1 MLTPMEAF
9 HVSEFVYGASSNGSF
24 VFFSSLLN
32 QKLLYSQHLCLVIF
46 AYLQVQSMLNHMN
59 SNSIVNVTVLVR
71 YIN

>member
-24 VFFSSLLN
+24 VFFTSLLN

-46 AYLQVQSMLNHMN
+46 AYLQVLNHMN